1 MATTPQPLVWDFYR
15 ATDGAQGLGSVIHY
29 LDESSQSLY
38 LNGGIATTVASVP
51 EGHWETAE
59 QSAAHQI
66 TNDAFTDLRWDH
78 PSNGTLYGVAT
89 DGNSITFLRYIYG
102 MDISNITDAWSWLS
116 QNDTSVAQF
125 DAEVENIDPEIFGD
139 DASLFQPGA
148 RLKLNIFM
156 GDSSPYRIGIA
167 WMDETNYD
175 QTAETVKLTGRNTIG
190 YFLKD
195 QTFDDQTKFSG
206 TTTAVLTAIL
216 EYAGLSNF
224 IVQELTTEKAFEFK
238 PTDTL
243 LGGIEEV
250 LEYYTTLNEKM
261 EIVELPD
268 GTIVIGFEDWI
279 AEYHPRGYYSFDEGR
294 EVFKRNTTRA
304 ADGTYTALRVT
315 GRDSD
320 NNDLAPVTVSIAN
333 FPHWSLGRH
342 RTKHLTAPDGLT
354 QSGLQEWAEAQAR
367 ILQYVGIGEDFSAPF
382 RPHLLVGDVAEVVR
396 DNTGTSLG
404 IVTEVKQAFDR
415 QNGFRTDF
423 SVDSGGV
430 VSKGRSVTVYSRT
443 ASVHGYNRRQG
454 IVDLIRYTAEKAGS
468 VDNVTASDVGAEKK
482 GTTST
487 LLSEH
492 NENQFAHPYIQQQIE
507 LKLSV
512 PAIASVGQ
520 YLRVLSVDEN
530 GKVTGVEAVS
540 ANTGSDGGIVDGVN
554 AETLGGKTLDEII
567 NAAASAAVRPAV
579 VNYAYEHTTDST
591 SHARSYAGTPGH
603 MLLLAILHRGE
614 LTASP
619 SGWTL
624 LGTLTE
630 SGDYNAGST
639 TTLQY
644 VSVFYKKC
652 TGSEVIAY
660 EQAMSNT
667 SITCLIE
674 FEGVSGFEILASSI
688 QENVSTS
695 TTPEFTCSRTSTRL
709 AVWFTN
715 AIYFTNNTYKWNV
728 SDSTVWAISD
738 NQGVSP
744 RLGVYVDNRPAPN
757 TFTIDSGLSNRYASA
772 FCVQI
777 IP

>member
-38 LNGGIATTVASVP
+38 LDGGIATTVASVP
-51 EGHWETAE
+51 EGHWETSE
-59 QSAAHQI
+59 QSKECRI
-66 TNDAFTDLRWDH
+66 TSDAFTDLRWDH
-78 PSNGTLYGVAT
+78 PSNGILYGVAT
-89 DGNSITFLRYIYG
+89 DGKTITFLRYIYG

-125 DAEVENIDPEIFGD
+125 DSEVENIDPEIFNH

-148 RLKLNIFM
+148 RLKLNIFI
-156 GDSSPYRIGIA
+156 GDSSLYRIGIA

-195 QTFDDQTKFSG
+195 QTFDDKTKFSG
-206 TTTAVLTAIL
+206 TTTEVLTDIL

-224 IVQELTTEKAFEFK
+224 IVQELTTKKTFEFK
-238 PTDTL
+238 PTDSL
-243 LGGIEEV
+243 LSGIEEV

-279 AEYHPRGYYSFDEGR
+279 ADYHPRGYYSFDEGR

-304 ADGTYTALRVT
+304 ADGTYTSLRVT

-320 NNDLAPVTVSIAN
+320 DNELKPVTVAIDN

-354 QSGLQEWAEAQAR
+354 QSGLQEWAEAQAL

-404 IVTEVKQAFDR
+404 IVTEVKQVFDR

-454 IVDLIRYTAEKAGS
+454 IIDLIRYTAEKAGS

-482 GTTST
+482 GTSSN

-492 NENQFAHPYIQQQIE
+492 NENQFAHPYIRDE
-507 LKLSV
+507 VERKV
-512 PAIASVGQ
+512 PMPETAKAGQ
-520 YLRVLSVDEN
+520 YLRIAGVDSD
-530 GKVTGVEAVS
+530 GKVLATEGAQSSFIAPVFDLAALGMGAIPTDGTEVIFVTDMAAIRSALDDGPVKFKFRMNTGVVIEISPVVCAVYIPS
-540 ANTGSDGGIVDGVN
+540 NDDYQAIFSGVYGDQFN
-554 AETLGGKTLDEII
+554 ARFIFAKDRI
-567 NAAASAAVRPAV
+567 
-579 VNYAYEHTTDST
+579 
-591 SHARSYAGTPGH
+591 
-603 MLLLAILHRGE
+603 
-614 LTASP
+614 TASV
-619 SGWTL
+619 T
-624 LGTLTE
+624 
-630 SGDYNAGST
+630 
-639 TTLQY
+639 
-644 VSVFYKKC
+644 
-652 TGSEVIAY
+652 
-660 EQAMSNT
+660 
-667 SITCLIE
+667 IE
-674 FEGVSGFEILASSI
+674 
-688 QENVSTS
+688 T
-695 TTPEFTCSRTSTRL
+695 
-709 AVWFTN
+709 
-715 AIYFTNNTYKWNV
+715 
-728 SDSTVWAISD
+728 
-738 NQGVSP
+738 
-744 RLGVYVDNRPAPN
+744 
-757 TFTIDSGLSNRYASA
+757 
-772 FCVQI
+772 
-777 IP
+777 